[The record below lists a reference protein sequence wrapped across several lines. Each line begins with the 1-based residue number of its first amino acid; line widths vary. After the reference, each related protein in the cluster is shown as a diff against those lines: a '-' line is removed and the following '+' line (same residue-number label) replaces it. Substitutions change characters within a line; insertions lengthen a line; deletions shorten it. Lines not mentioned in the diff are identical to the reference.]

1 LFPIRAFRHCPAC
14 GKARA
19 DVGANPLKCGCGF
32 TYFFNP
38 TVAAGA
44 FLFDPAG
51 RALFIRRSNEPAKG
65 LLAVPG
71 GFIDLGET
79 LEAGLRREL
88 REEVG
93 LVVTELRFVCS
104 EENAYP
110 YEGVTYPVVDC
121 LFAGKVT
128 DPKAAKPLD
137 GVARIEWH
145 ELSAVRDDELAFPSI
160 RTGRRKLR
168 DVHTT

>member
-1 LFPIRAFRHCPAC
+1 LFPIQAFRHCPGC
-14 GKARA
+14 GRARTE
-19 DVGANPLKCGCGF
+19 VGTNPLNCGCGF
-32 TYFFNP
+32 TFFFNP

-51 RALFIRRSNEPAKG
+51 RVLFIRRSNEPAKG

-93 LVVTELRFVCS
+93 LTVTELRYICS
-104 EENAYP
+104 EENAYL

-128 DPKAAKPLD
+128 DPGAAKPLD

-145 ELSAVRDDELAFPSI
+145 PLSAVRDDELAFPSI
-160 RTGRRKLR
+160 RTGPQKLLGP
-168 DVHTT
+168 HTT